1 MKKEGGAKFGG
12 VTTGGSN
19 LGSVKK
25 PPKEISVTIDPDSED
40 NDGVP
45 PAPSA
50 ARKLRFKEQAEK
62 IVSILFLTVALFY
75 FREKHSSKK

>member
-1 MKKEGGAKFGG
+1 MKKEGGAKSGG
-12 VTTGGSN
+12 ETSGGAK

-50 ARKLRFKEQAEK
+50 ARNLRFKEQAEK
-62 IVSILFLTVALFY
+62 IVGLWLSKHDYILF
-75 FREKHSSKK
+75 

>member
-1 MKKEGGAKFGG
+1 MKKEDGAKSSGATSGGAK
-12 VTTGGSN
+12 

-50 ARKLRFKEQAEK
+50 ARTLRFKEKAEK
-62 IVSILFLTVALFY
+62 IVGFYLSCRDFILF
-75 FREKHSSKK
+75 